1 SMLIGILYVL
11 GIVSVSA
18 FGTQED
24 FSKISLI
31 NAVLAGFKFMGDKIG
46 LGIWFVKLMGIA
58 YSLITLV
65 ALILWGSSLAAG
77 VFSEAPKGTFPDWLT
92 KKSDKNGIL
101 RNALIFQTILAFLFI
116 ALTTFGGEAAGELYY
131 RVYDMTTMALIV
143 PYFCLGI
150 SYIFFRKRGYV
161 SPFQIS
167 KGNLVP
173 ILAGVSVS
181 AMTFIA
187 FIFAGYDFTV
197 PIVKQLDKMKLYYGG
212 LLMFML
218 IGVII
223 KFLSGINHKS
233 KENKKK

>member
-1 SMLIGILYVL
+1 
-11 GIVSVSA
+11 
-18 FGTQED
+18 
-24 FSKISLI
+24 
-31 NAVLAGFKFMGDKIG
+31 
-46 LGIWFVKLMGIA
+46 
-58 YSLITLV
+58 
-65 ALILWGSSLAAG
+65 
-77 VFSEAPKGTFPDWLT
+77 
-92 KKSDKNGIL
+92 
-101 RNALIFQTILAFLFI
+101 
-116 ALTTFGGEAAGELYY
+116 
-131 RVYDMTTMALIV
+131 MTTMALIV

-167 KGNLVP
+167 KGNLIP
-173 ILAGVSVS
+173 ILAGLSVS

-197 PIVKQLDKMKLYYGG
+197 PVVKQLDKMKLYYGG

-218 IGVII
+218 IGLVI